1 MSTDLADAMA
11 VSLRPVL
18 RAWEA
23 WASDARD
30 AIPRPVDGPHAVADG
45 PSPDRLLLVGAGGA
59 VGWGVVSHELALP
72 GSVARALRA
81 GTGRGAVVDVLADE
95 RWGLSDIASAL
106 RSASPGRYDVVVV
119 VLGAVDVLSGQ
130 TSRAWRDAI
139 HDLLEGWR
147 STAGWATRLV
157 VLQIP
162 ELGDLP
168 GLHGAVVGWAE
179 RRANELNAILQ
190 AQLATERGIDV
201 LRLPPAP
208 ALGLAPDAA
217 ISRGDYALTG
227 TILAAALMD
236 DLDRVVGVPVAQRRS
251 LGAAD
256 AARNDL
262 LVLALS
268 QHRARLEWIVAVAAA
283 AFRAPS
289 ALVTVLGPDRQ
300 WHVARTGPIAES
312 VPIQDSFCLY
322 AVELDE
328 PLIVLD
334 AQRDARFA
342 DNPLVTAPGG
352 IRFYAGAAIEGADG
366 RPVGA
371 VCVIDREPRTSMT
384 AAERGLLVS
393 LARRAQE
400 VVWAA
405 EAEFAHSS

>member
-23 WASDARD
+23 WAADARD
-30 AIPRPVDGPHAVADG
+30 SIPRPIDGPRAVADG
-45 PSPDRLLLVGAGGA
+45 PSPDRVLLVGAGAA

-72 GSVARALRA
+72 GAVARALRA

-95 RWGLSDIASAL
+95 RWGLSDIAREL
-106 RSASPGRYDVVVV
+106 RDSSPGRYDVVVV
-119 VLGAVDVLSGQ
+119 VLGGVDVLSGQ

-139 HDLLEGWR
+139 HELMEGWR
-147 STAGWATRLV
+147 ATAGWATRLV
-157 VLQIP
+157 VLEIP
-162 ELGDLP
+162 EMGEIA
-168 GLHGAVVGWAE
+168 GLHGAVLGWAE
-179 RRANELNAILQ
+179 RRAQELNEILGSR
-190 AQLATERGIDV
+190 LETEAGVDV
-201 LRLPPAP
+201 VRLPASPAH
-208 ALGLAPDAA
+208 GVAPGRTV
-217 ISRGDYALTG
+217 SRGDYALTG
-227 TILAAALMD
+227 TILASALMD
-236 DLDRVVGVPVAQRRS
+236 ELDRVVGVPVARRRS
-251 LGAAD
+251 LDAAD

-262 LVLALS
+262 LVLTLS

-300 WHVARTGPIAES
+300 WHVARTGHPTES

-334 AQRDARFA
+334 AQRDPRFA
-342 DNPLVTAPGG
+342 DNALVTAPDG

-371 VCVIDREPRTSMT
+371 VCVIDRDPRTTVT
-384 AAERGLLVS
+384 AAERSLLVS

-405 EAEFAHSS
+405 EAEFAHAS

>member
-23 WASDARD
+23 WAADARD
-30 AIPRPVDGPHAVADG
+30 SIPRPIDGPRAVADG
-45 PSPDRLLLVGAGGA
+45 PSPDRVLLVGAGAA

-72 GSVARALRA
+72 GAVARALRA

-95 RWGLSDIASAL
+95 RWGLSDIAREL
-106 RSASPGRYDVVVV
+106 RDSSPGRYDVVVV
-119 VLGAVDVLSGQ
+119 VLGGVDVLSGQ

-147 STAGWATRLV
+147 SAAGWATRLV
-157 VLQIP
+157 VLEIP
-162 ELGDLP
+162 ELGEIP
-168 GLHGAVVGWAE
+168 GLHGAVLGWAE
-179 RRANELNAILQ
+179 RRAQELNAILR
-190 AQLATERGIDV
+190 ARMATETGVDV
-201 LRLPPAP
+201 VRLPAST
-208 ALGLAPDAA
+208 AHGVAPDAIVA
-217 ISRGDYALTG
+217 RGDYALTG
-227 TILAAALMD
+227 TILASALMD
-236 DLDRVVGVPVAQRRS
+236 ELDRVVGVPVARRRALDAS
-251 LGAAD
+251 D

-268 QHRARLEWIVAVAAA
+268 QHRARLEWIVTVAAA

-300 WHVARTGPIAES
+300 WHVARTGQSTDS

-334 AQRDARFA
+334 AQRDPRFA
-342 DNPLVTAPGG
+342 DNPLVTAPDG

-371 VCVIDREPRTSMT
+371 VCVIDREPRTSVT

-405 EAEFAHSS
+405 EAEFAHAS

>member
-23 WASDARD
+23 WAADERD
-30 AIPRPVDGPHAVADG
+30 SIPRPVGGPRAVADG
-45 PSPDRLLLVGAGGA
+45 PSPDRVLLVGGGAA
-59 VGWGVVSHELALP
+59 VGWGVVSHELGLP
-72 GSVARALRA
+72 GAVARALRA
-81 GTGRGAVVDVLADE
+81 GTGRGAVVDVLVGE
-95 RWGLSDIASAL
+95 RWGLSEIAREL
-106 RSASPGRYDVVVV
+106 RDSSPCRYDVVVV
-119 VLGAVDVLSGQ
+119 VLGGADVLSCR

-139 HDLLEGWR
+139 HELIEGWR

-157 VLQIP
+157 VVEIP
-162 ELGDLP
+162 ELGEIA
-168 GLHGAVVGWAE
+168 GLHGAVLGWAE
-179 RRANELNAILQ
+179 RRAQELNEILRSR
-190 AQLATERGIDV
+190 LATEAGVDV
-201 LRLPPAP
+201 VRLPASPAH
-208 ALGLAPDAA
+208 GVAPGHAA
-217 ISRGDYALTG
+217 SRGDYTLIGTVLASAL
-227 TILAAALMD
+227 LD
-236 DLDRVVGVPVAQRRS
+236 ELDRVVGVPVTRRRS
-251 LGAAD
+251 LGEFE

-268 QHRARLEWIVAVAAA
+268 EHRARLEWIVTVAAA
-283 AFRAPS
+283 AFRAPT
-289 ALVTVLGPDRQ
+289 ALLTVLGPDRQ
-300 WHVARTGPIAES
+300 WHVARTGYPTDSLPIR
-312 VPIQDSFCLY
+312 DSFCLH

-334 AQRDARFA
+334 AQDDPRFA
-342 DNPLVTAPGG
+342 DNPLVTDAQG

-371 VCVIDREPRTSMT
+371 VCVIDREPRTTVT

-405 EAEFAHSS
+405 EREFVRAS